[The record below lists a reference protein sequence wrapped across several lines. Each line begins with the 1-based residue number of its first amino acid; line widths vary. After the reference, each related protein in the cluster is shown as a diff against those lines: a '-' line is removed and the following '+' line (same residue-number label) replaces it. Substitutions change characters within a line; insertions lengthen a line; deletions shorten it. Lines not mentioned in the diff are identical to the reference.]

1 MIGLL
6 ILYTLFLIGGLMVYN
21 RVRKLFKKELLI
33 FIGVTTVGGVLWGSN
48 IVHHPLDLNK
58 VIALIIDQLQ

>member
-6 ILYTLFLIGGLMVYN
+6 ILYTLFLIGGLMVLN
-21 RVRKLFKKELLI
+21 RVRKLIRKELLI
-33 FIGVTTVGGVLWGSN
+33 FIGVTTVGGVLWGSI

-58 VIALIIDQLQ
+58 LIALIIDELQ

>member
-1 MIGLL
+1 MISML
-6 ILYTLFLIGGLMVYN
+6 ILYTIFLTGGLMVLN
-21 RVRKLFKKELLI
+21 RVRKLIRKELLI
-33 FIGVTTVGGVLWGSN
+33 FIGVTTVGGVLWGSI

>member
-1 MIGLL
+1 MIGML
-6 ILYTLFLIGGLMVYN
+6 ILYTLFLIGGLMVFN
-21 RVRKLFKKELLI
+21 RARKLIRKELLI
-33 FIGVTTVGGVLWGSN
+33 FIGLTTVGGVLWGSI